1 MVRRKFIALKCF
13 KGDKP
18 TITLK
23 LYNLLGES
31 FEFNF
36 RVDTGFD
43 GPIMLSNKEYVKFLV
58 GELPEDS
65 WFRFRTLNGYLVTK
79 TSRAILDLDGKRID
93 TYVLTPRDFE
103 GRNLV
108 GLDVLK
114 HLSIVIDEG
123 RETCIVSR

>member
-1 MVRRKFIALKCF
+1 MLH
-13 KGDKP
+13 
-18 TITLK
+18 LK

-43 GPIMLSNKEYVKFLV
+43 GPVMLSNSEYRKFLV
-58 GELPEDS
+58 GELPEES
-65 WFRFRTLNGYLVTK
+65 WFKFRTLNGYLIMK
-79 TSRAILDLDGKRID
+79 TSKAILDLDGKRIE

-114 HLSIVIDEG
+114 HLSIVVDEG
-123 RETCIVSR
+123 RETCIVSK